1 MGAEVHE
8 LDHPPARKTA
18 PRRLSWPRVLRVQ
31 HPHQINSVPD
41 TPDWLHEI
49 KYDGYRLR
57 LKRDGDVCA

>member
-1 MGAEVHE
+1 MNWII
-8 LDHPPARKTA
+8 L
-18 PRRLSWPRVLRVQ
+18 RLAKRLRDDYLGPVSFGVQ

-57 LKRDGDVCA
+57 LERDGDVCA